1 VGRKRWY
8 PIGPPKV
15 MRFRA
20 GSWVELK
27 VLMPAFMVLGGVGGA
42 AALNFI

>member
-1 VGRKRWY
+1 
-8 PIGPPKV
+8 

-27 VLMPAFMVLGGVGGA
+27 VLMPVFMIVGGVSCLD
-42 AALNFI
+42 ALGFLN